1 MVRPTPSRSAVSR
14 NTVSRRTLVK
24 NLAVAAAAVSI
35 LRSVKSGAAELPHLD
50 VKDPKAVAVGYVEDA
65 KQVDAKKYPTYVK
78 GSRCDNCLLLQ
89 GASGAGYR
97 PCNLFAGKLVSA
109 AGWCSGW
116 AAEI

>member
-1 MVRPTPSRSAVSR
+1 MVRPTPTRSAA
-14 NTVSRRTLVK
+14 SRRLLLK
-24 NLAVAAAAVSI
+24 NLAAAAASLSI

-65 KQVDAKKYPTYVK
+65 KQVDTKKYPTYMK

-89 GASGAGYR
+89 GASGAAYR

-109 AGWCSGW
+109 TGWCSGW

>member
-1 MVRPTPSRSAVSR
+1 MVRSTPNRSVASGSV
-14 NTVSRRTLVK
+14 NRRSLVK
-24 NLAVAAAAVSI
+24 SLAAAAAALSI
-35 LRSVKSGAAELPHLD
+35 LRSVKSGATELPHLD

-65 KQVDAKKYPTYVK
+65 IRVDAKKYPTYMQ

-97 PCNLFAGKLVSA
+97 PCDLFAGKLVSA

-116 AAEI
+116 SAEI